1 MANDD
6 TTNTADPTTMITAI
20 GDVVD
25 DAVDT
30 ITGKVD
36 GVREWANR
44 TPCDRQQFLYEESLT
59 TRPLVRRVEGSLAWL
74 QNAGPNAIQASI
86 LAQGRDTQ
94 LDPPR
99 YTGGHR
105 LAAWLEAGPLPV
117 PPAAVLVGLLG
128 GPFGGGA
135 AKDLWINWI
144 EDRLPPGRPSR
155 SNSGVMLGRPD
166 VRLKNGVLQGEAV
179 QASYDDWVQSQYLN
193 VQPWGVWD
201 WSSRVARIS
210 AKVASLQQKERDL
223 MAELARMEIACQE
236 SRDLA
241 DEREGESHRER
252 IRTSQGKQA
261 LIALAIV
268 AAAYAA
274 SQEL

>member
-1 MANDD
+1 MANPE
-6 TTNTADPTTMITAI
+6 TNTLDPVAMIDSI
-20 GDVVD
+20 G
-25 DAVDT
+25 ALVDT
-30 ITGKVD
+30 AVHTVTGKVD

-44 TPCDRQQFLYEESLT
+44 SPCDRQQFLYEESLT

-94 LDPPR
+94 LDPPM
-99 YTGGHR
+99 YTGGTR

-117 PPAAVLVGLLG
+117 PPGAVLVGLLG
-128 GPFGGGA
+128 GPFGGGV

-144 EDRLPPGRPSR
+144 EDHLPPSRPSSR
-155 SNSGVMLGRPD
+155 NNGTMLGRAG
-166 VRLKNGVLQGEAV
+166 VYIKNGVLRGSAV
-179 QASYDDWVQSQYLN
+179 RASYDDWVRSQYLN

-210 AKVASLQQKERDL
+210 AKVAGLQQKERDL
-223 MAELARMEIACQE
+223 MAELARMEIACQA
-236 SRDLA
+236 SRALT
-241 DEREGESHRER
+241 DEREGERHDED
-252 IRTSQGKQA
+252 IRTSQGRQA
-261 LIALAIV
+261 LMALAIV
-268 AAAYAA
+268 AVAYVA